1 MRIFDLPRPRLLAA
15 ICFGMS
21 AAGALGSWA
30 ILLFVARP
38 SGTTQVQAALG
49 QLQFT
54 FSSQNEQRLWFVG
67 WALLPLLLLA
77 LCLAYAIPSPINKR
91 SGRRLILSSA
101 AIALF
106 SLLFWP
112 EVAFLAF
119 IGTYCSYAAFR
130 DT

>member
-1 MRIFDLPRPRLLAA
+1 MRIFELPNPRLLAA
-15 ICFGMS
+15 ICFGMA

-38 SGTTQVQAALG
+38 SGTTPVQAALS

-54 FSSQNEQRLWFVG
+54 FSIQSEQRLWFVG
-67 WALLPLLLLA
+67 WALLPLLLSA
-77 LCLAYAIPSPINKR
+77 LCLAHAITSSFKEKWGKR
-91 SGRRLILSSA
+91 LLLSSA
-101 AIALF
+101 AVALF

-112 EVAFLAF
+112 EVALLAF

-130 DT
+130 DA